1 MSEWEKYNFRIPR
14 RGARGSTDG
23 GHLSTIYH
31 IVHLPQ
37 TRRILEDGHLKARLV
52 SDESKLKRS
61 RICVTWLSA
70 NTWGL
75 GSIYG
80 NVQLAFNWEDIIKD
94 REIYWV
100 EDITYSTPAYRFLIT
115 DRNMSQSPH
124 VTPYDPEVHKG
135 PLRKRGEEWYWNT
148 KCTSEFMIEADI
160 SLKDCTGLSFV
171 SHNLNYCRTYASACA
186 YRQVSQNETAGR
198 VLAFLLSSN
207 SNRRSRDLIKERQD
221 GTMRLTSE
229 AESGIYGIWRAL
241 GSNRD
246 NFVGG
251 VKNVESRHAVLL
263 GALKLYGAE
272 QDQAARELVSLL
284 HSQEIFE
291 KALVQIVRKKSGVA
305 DYALAD

>member
-1 MSEWEKYNFRIPR
+1 M
-14 RGARGSTDG
+14 
-23 GHLSTIYH
+23 
-31 IVHLPQ
+31 
-37 TRRILEDGHLKARLV
+37 
-52 SDESKLKRS
+52 
-61 RICVTWLSA
+61 TWFSA
-70 NTWGL
+70 NTWGP

-80 NVQLAFNWEDIIKD
+80 NVQFAFNWEDIIKD

-100 EDITYSTPAYRFLIT
+100 EDMTYSTPAYRFLIT
-115 DRNMSQSPH
+115 DRDMSQSPH

-207 SNRRSRDLIKERQD
+207 SNRRARKLITERQN
-221 GTMRLTSE
+221 GTVHLTSE
-229 AESGIYGIWRAL
+229 AASGVNGIWHAL
-241 GSNRD
+241 GRNSD

-251 VKNVESRHAVLL
+251 IKKAKSRHAVLL
-263 GALKLYGAE
+263 GALKLYSAE
-272 QDQAARELVSLL
+272 QDQAARELVALL
-284 HSQEIFE
+284 SSQNVFE
-291 KALVQIVRKKSGVA
+291 KALVEIIQKKAGVA
-305 DYALAD
+305 KYELEN